1 MISASQSLYERAK
14 RLIPGGTQLLSKR
27 PEIFAPGC
35 WPAYYREAQ
44 GCEVIDL
51 DGNRLLDMSIM
62 GIGTCLL
69 GYNDPDVSSA
79 VISRIQSGSM
89 SSLNNPEEVE
99 LAEALLEI
107 HPWAEQVRYARTG
120 GEAMA
125 IAVRIARAHGKRNI
139 VAICGY
145 HGWHDWYLAANL
157 SSTDSGG
164 RLQDHLLP
172 GLEPLGGPDGMI
184 KPALP
189 VRYNHLDELEAIVRQ
204 HPDQLAAVVM
214 EPTRHDEPVP
224 GFLEGVRKL
233 CNQAEAVLVVDEITA
248 GWRLHHGGAHLK
260 YGLQPDIA
268 VFGKALGNGHPIA
281 AVIGK
286 REVMEAAQ
294 SSFISSS
301 YWTEGVGPAAALATL
316 TKLKSVDVPGHLK
329 TISGSL
335 RGGLGDLAKRLGLNL
350 RFSGHPAITVLSFE
364 DPQTSALQ
372 TLFTVRMLAH
382 GILAGSGFYGSWAH
396 REEHV
401 DRFLE
406 ASGKVLPEIAQAV
419 ENGDV
424 LERIPGGVKH
434 SGFSR
439 LT

>member
-172 GLEPLGGPDGMI
+172 GLEPLGVPDGLI
-184 KPALP
+184 KTALP
-189 VRYNHLDELEAIVRQ
+189 FRYNHLDELEAIVRQ

-286 REVMEAAQ
+286 REVMEASQ
-294 SSFISSS
+294 SSLISSS

>member
-1 MISASQSLYERAK
+1 M
-14 RLIPGGTQLLSKR
+14 IPGGTQLLSKR

-172 GLEPLGGPDGMI
+172 GLEPLGVPDGLI
-184 KPALP
+184 KTALP
-189 VRYNHLDELEAIVRQ
+189 FRYNHLDELEAIVRQ

>member
-1 MISASQSLYERAK
+1 M
-14 RLIPGGTQLLSKR
+14 IPGGTQLLSKR

-172 GLEPLGGPDGMI
+172 GLEPLGVPDGLI
-184 KPALP
+184 KTALP
-189 VRYNHLDELEAIVRQ
+189 FRYNHLDELEAIVRQ

-350 RFSGHPAITVLSFE
+350 RFSGHPAITGLSFE

>member
-1 MISASQSLYERAK
+1 MISASQALYEKAK

-27 PEIFAPGC
+27 PEMFAPES
-35 WPAYYREAQ
+35 WPAYYSEAQ

-79 VISRIQSGSM
+79 VIRRIKAGSM

-157 SSTDSGG
+157 SSPDSGG

-172 GLEPLGGPDGMI
+172 GLEPLGVPDGLI
-184 KPALP
+184 KTALP
-189 VRYNHLDELEAIVRQ
+189 FRYNHLDELEAIVRQ

-382 GILAGSGFYGSWAH
+382 GILAGSVSMDHGLTARSMWTVFWKLRARFCLKLRRLLKMAMYM
-396 REEHV
+396 REY
-401 DRFLE
+401 
-406 ASGKVLPEIAQAV
+406 QA
-419 ENGDV
+419 E
-424 LERIPGGVKH
+424 
-434 SGFSR
+434 
-439 LT
+439 